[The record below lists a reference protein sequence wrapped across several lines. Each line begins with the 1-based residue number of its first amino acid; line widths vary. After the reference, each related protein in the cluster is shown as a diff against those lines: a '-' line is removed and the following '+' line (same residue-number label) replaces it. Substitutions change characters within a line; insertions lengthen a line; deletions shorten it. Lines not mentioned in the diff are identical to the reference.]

1 MKMDVDP
8 ALVSPS
14 NLVIKRGYS
23 HTNPTLTET
32 KRSHPLHDFRN
43 DLNCGWRTVRDL
55 QGPKLIFLRD
65 ATRALEVQSTLN
77 LFIWLTSL
85 SLSAALQP
93 RIFLIVDSSAK
104 FPFSVR

>member
-1 MKMDVDP
+1 MRMDAGT

-32 KRSHPLHDFRN
+32 KRSPPLHDFRN

-65 ATRALEVQSTLN
+65 AIRALEVQSTLN
-77 LFIWLTSL
+77 LFIWLTPL
-85 SLSAALQP
+85 SLGYFLQSAVAQS
-93 RIFLIVDSSAK
+93 FLSQ
-104 FPFSVR
+104 